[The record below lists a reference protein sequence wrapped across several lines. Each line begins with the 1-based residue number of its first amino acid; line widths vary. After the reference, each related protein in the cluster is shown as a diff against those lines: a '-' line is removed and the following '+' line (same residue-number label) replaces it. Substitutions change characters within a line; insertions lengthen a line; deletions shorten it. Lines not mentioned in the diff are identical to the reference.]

1 MTPLEGPLEDPLED
15 PWQGPLNGP
24 PEHRGGPRLRVLIIA
39 FSRSSLGHIVR
50 STTAAARFAAAGHE
64 VAVACHEEVRHIP
77 EKAGLAW
84 LPVDE
89 IGPAPAWRGM
99 DDPEQLRAFVRTRLA
114 SPEYVSASL
123 ADELRVIDGF
133 RPDVVIADMRN
144 TAGVAASMRGVLAF
158 TLHNLRLFQHPMHVV
173 LPEVLVT
180 LDQLGVD
187 PVHARNVLGS
197 AVLVPDIA
205 AIDGLSEVPPETAAL
220 ICSLTEEVRHVGPLL
235 SPELLSIAGRKAMP
249 AEDGT
254 DSRTRLH
261 ITLGGSGVGD
271 EGIRRIVEAVAG
283 LGLAIEVTLG
293 ADALQDRVAAL
304 EAELAGIAGPST
316 VAVTGFRHDV
326 VEAVAAADAAVV
338 HGGHGSMVEGLV
350 CATPLV
356 FLPHSAEQR
365 HNARKVQDLGLGVVL
380 GPGDDAAAVRE
391 KVVRALGL
399 NATPGPRRFASALVA
414 ADGAGHLVDH
424 VTRTWAV
431 RAAVAGP

>member
-1 MTPLEGPLEDPLED
+1 VTPPDY
-15 PWQGPLNGP
+15 
-24 PEHRGGPRLRVLIIA
+24 PRLRVLFVA

-84 LPVDE
+84 LPIGE

-123 ADELRVIDGF
+123 EDELRVIDLF

-144 TAGVAASMRGVLAF
+144 TAGVAAAMAGVTAF
-158 TLHNLRLFQHPMHVV
+158 TIHNLRLFQHPMHVV

-180 LDQLGVD
+180 LGQLGVNEAQ
-187 PVHARNVLGS
+187 ARNVLGS

-205 AIDGLSEVPPETAAL
+205 EIDGLSGIPRDTAAL
-220 ICSLTEEVRHVGPLL
+220 ICSLAEEIRHIGPLL
-235 SPELLSIAGRKAMP
+235 SPELLSIASRSGTVASGDDGR
-249 AEDGT
+249 
-254 DSRTRLH
+254 RLLH

-271 EGIRRIVEAVAG
+271 QQIRRIVEAVAG

-293 ADALQDRVAAL
+293 AEALQDQVTAL
-304 EAELAGIAGPST
+304 GTGLSAIAGDSVVT
-316 VAVTGFRHDV
+316 VTGFRHDV
-326 VEAVAAADAAVV
+326 VQRVAAADAAVV
-338 HGGHGSMVEGLV
+338 HGGHGSMIEGLV

-356 FLPHSAEQR
+356 FLPASAEQR
-365 HNARKVQDLGLGVVL
+365 HNAGKVAELGLGVVL
-380 GPGDDAAAVRE
+380 APDDGATAIRA
-391 KVVRALGL
+391 KVVKALSL
-399 NATPGPRRFASALVA
+399 NQTPGPRRFARALVA
-414 ADGAGHLVDH
+414 ADGAGHLVDY
-424 VTRTWAV
+424 VTRSRAI
-431 RAAVAGP
+431 RAAVAGS